1 MKKTVLFMFALSL
14 ALLGQE
20 EFVKGTITAD
30 KLVIRAKPGT
40 HYENIGTFTKDT
52 EVVVVSEKDEWL
64 EVRVPENTTA
74 WVAADAIDENGNVLE
89 TACDL
94 YSGPAVV
101 FNTFGKAA
109 PGTQLKLT
117 GEASGN
123 WRKVYAPENTTAWV
137 SKSFVKLP
145 DPAIAEAEA
154 KRIAE
159 EKAAEE
165 KAKKEAEEKRI
176 AEEKAAEEKR
186 LAEEKAKK
194 EAEEKRIAEEKAAE
208 EKRIAEE
215 KAAEEKRIA
224 EEKAKKESEEK
235 ALKEAEEARIAAE
248 EAKIAEQ
255 SKKLEELKSSING
268 VETEIKDME
277 ETRGGFE
284 KAPSFNGYIMP
295 LGFHATSMASHIIY
309 REHNGKKQALC
320 YLNSPRIDLND
331 WNGMHVEVSGVL
343 RQPDN
348 WTLPL
353 LNVMKIIIK

>member
-1 MKKTVLFMFALSL
+1 MSKKLEILHSFWRMNMKKTALILCALSL
-14 ALLGQE
+14 ALFGQE
-20 EFVKGTITAD
+20 ETVKGTITAD

-40 HYENIGTFTKDT
+40 HYENIGSFAKDT
-52 EVVVVSEKDEWL
+52 EVVVISEKDDWL

-109 PGTQLKLT
+109 AGTQLKLT

-194 EAEEKRIAEEKAAE
+194 EAEEK
-208 EKRIAEE
+208 
-215 KAAEEKRIA
+215 
-224 EEKAKKESEEK
+224 

-248 EAKIAEQ
+248 EAKLAEQ
-255 SKKLEELKSSING
+255 AKKLEELKNSISG
-268 VETEIKDME
+268 TETDIKDME

-284 KAPSFNGYIMP
+284 QAPSFNGYVLP
-295 LGFHATSMASHIIY
+295 LGFHATPLASHIIY
-309 REHNGKKQALC
+309 REHNGKKQVLC

-331 WNGMHVEVSGVL
+331 WNGAHVEVSGTL

-353 LNVMKIIIK
+353 LNVMKIILK

>member
-1 MKKTVLFMFALSL
+1 MKKSVLIMCALSFALF
-14 ALLGQE
+14 AQE
-20 EFVKGTITAD
+20 ENVKGTITAD

-40 HYENIGTFTKDT
+40 HYENIGSFTKDT
-52 EVVVVSEKDEWL
+52 EVVVVSEKDDWL
-64 EVRVPENTTA
+64 EVHVPENTTA
-74 WVAADAIDENGNVLE
+74 WVAADAIDENGNVIE
-89 TACDL
+89 TTCDL

-101 FNTFGKAA
+101 FNTFGKAPA
-109 PGTQLKLT
+109 GTQLRLT

-186 LAEEKAKK
+186 IAEEKAKK

-208 EKRIAEE
+208 EKRL
-215 KAAEEKRIA
+215 A
-224 EEKAKKESEEK
+224 EEKAKKEAEEK
-235 ALKEAEEARIAAE
+235 ALKEAEEARVAAE
-248 EAKIAEQ
+248 EAKLAEQ
-255 SKKLEELKSSING
+255 TKKLEELKSNISG

-284 KAPSFNGYIMP
+284 KAPSFNGYILP
-295 LGFHATSMASHIIY
+295 LGFHATATATHIIY
-309 REHNGKKQALC
+309 REHNGKKQVLC

-331 WNGMHVEVSGVL
+331 WNGAHVEVSGTL

-353 LNVMKIIIK
+353 LNVTKIIHK